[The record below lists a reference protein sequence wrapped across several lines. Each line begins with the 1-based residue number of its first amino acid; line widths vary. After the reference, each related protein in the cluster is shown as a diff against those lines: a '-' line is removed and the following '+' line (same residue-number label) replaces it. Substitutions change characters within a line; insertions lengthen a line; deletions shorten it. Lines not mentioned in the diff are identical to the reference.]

1 MLAEAR
7 SRCPALPRCQ
17 AGAAPGGPVVGR
29 DARACRRRGSSP
41 GSQASREVAGQVGT
55 VDGVGQ
61 TLAVRDESLALTI
74 LSRTP
79 SSRGR
84 QQ

>member
-7 SRCPALPRCQ
+7 SRYPALPRCQ
-17 AGAAPGGPVVGR
+17 AGAVPGGPVVGR

-41 GSQASREVAGQVGT
+41 GSQASGEVAGHVGT
-55 VDGVGQ
+55 VDGAGQ